1 MFNFSPPPSVL
12 NVILS
17 SSLLC
22 SAREEPPWG
31 IEPRIELQRALQKAD
46 TLPTEIT
53 HTLAQLRL
61 TVSELHRTV
70 GTERGERKKL
80 NIA

>member
-1 MFNFSPPPSVL
+1 MFNSPPPSVL

-22 SAREEPPWG
+22 SAREESPWG
-31 IEPRIELQRALQKAD
+31 VEPRIELQRALQIAD

-53 HTLAQLRL
+53 HILAKLCLTL
-61 TVSELHRTV
+61 SELHRTL
-70 GTERGERKKL
+70 GTERGEGKKL